1 MDYFGAVEA
10 DFLREYRIDLFS
22 LLNDRHF
29 SFSRFVR
36 LVMNLSQDSEFKRYV
51 RAENEDEKKVSKV
64 HEGHGQVNVIN
75 DAKLAEQ
82 VFSRS

>member
-10 DFLREYRIDLFS
+10 DFLREYRFDLFS
-22 LLNDRHF
+22 LLEDRNF

-36 LVMNLSQDSEFKRYV
+36 LVMNLSQESEFKRYV
-51 RAENEDEKKVSKV
+51 RAESEDEKKVAGV
-64 HEGHGQVNVIN
+64 HSGHGEVNVIN

-82 VFSRS
+82 IFARS